1 MKATE
6 RRQAILETM
15 CSRRFDKVE
24 NLAFEF
30 DVSRRTVERDILE
43 LSLSYPIY
51 TQCGK
56 YDGGVYIAPDYYLG
70 RQYLKPS
77 QQELLEKLLGSLT
90 GDDLRTVKSILKEF
104 GRAESYKKINLKGGK
119 SCRH

>member
-6 RRQAILETM
+6 RRQAILEEL
-15 CSRRFDKVE
+15 CARRFEKVE

-30 DVSRRTVERDILE
+30 SVNERTIRSDIQE

-51 TQCGK
+51 TQCGR

-70 RQYLKPS
+70 KQYLKTS
-77 QQELLEKLLGSLT
+77 QQEFLSNLLFSLT
-90 GDDLRTVKSILKEF
+90 GDDLRTVKSILEQF
-104 GRAESYKKINLKGGK
+104 GRANQIKNN
-119 SCRH
+119 

>member
-1 MKATE
+1 MKTTE

-30 DVSRRTVERDILE
+30 GVNRRTIERDIFE

-56 YDGGVYIAPDYYLG
+56 YDGGVYIASDYYLG
-70 RQYLKPS
+70 KQYLKLS
-77 QQELLEKLLGSLT
+77 QQEFLSNLLNSLT
-90 GDDLRTVKSILKEF
+90 GDDLGTVKSILEQF
-104 GRAESYKKINLKGGK
+104 GRVETNKKQP
-119 SCRH
+119 